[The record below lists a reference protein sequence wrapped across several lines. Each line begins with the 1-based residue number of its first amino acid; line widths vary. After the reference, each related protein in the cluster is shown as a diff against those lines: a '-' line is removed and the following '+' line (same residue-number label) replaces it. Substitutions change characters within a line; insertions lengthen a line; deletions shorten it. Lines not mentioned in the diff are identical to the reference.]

1 MRDEKRLLELGD
13 KHLADRQDDG
23 RRRAMRAGGRSARV
37 AMVDDG
43 GGTQLADS
51 EAAAQRRQVGGT
63 CRSRGETGSTWLQR
77 GWGPRAGALVGLAC
91 VVAVALLP
99 GSAAAAARDG
109 SNLDAAS
116 AAGDWARHHERRSE
130 WEHRQ
135 QLESGSDNGSPAPWK
150 LRSFTK
156 EEQLHT
162 VGGSR
167 RAGFTGWSKTWTG
180 TAFEWRWMADGSLI
194 QGSVDDS
201 VQLTEWH
208 DDTSGKSDKSDKSDK
223 SSKDDVDFGYT
234 ESEPADSK
242 GKSSDKSSGKSSDEE
257 DEETCD
263 DYPDTILKLPWGVA
277 VRFPPKPS
285 HCPTSLLP
293 GAQLLSSR
301 CPDRISRDT
310 PHP

>member
-1 MRDEKRLLELGD
+1 
-13 KHLADRQDDG
+13 
-23 RRRAMRAGGRSARV
+23 
-37 AMVDDG
+37 
-43 GGTQLADS
+43 
-51 EAAAQRRQVGGT
+51 
-63 CRSRGETGSTWLQR
+63 
-77 GWGPRAGALVGLAC
+77 
-91 VVAVALLP
+91 
-99 GSAAAAARDG
+99 
-109 SNLDAAS
+109 
-116 AAGDWARHHERRSE
+116 
-130 WEHRQ
+130 
-135 QLESGSDNGSPAPWK
+135 
-150 LRSFTK
+150 
-156 EEQLHT
+156 
-162 VGGSR
+162 
-167 RAGFTGWSKTWTG
+167 
-180 TAFEWRWMADGSLI
+180 MADGSLI